1 MEVVCNVIFRYLM
14 YVAESIPDPQLQFY
28 YEGTGLS
35 TAPIVG
41 VRPVIV
47 IYHVKSQKFHTVTNI
62 PEYFSP
68 GHLVWKPD
76 SSGVVGILLELSMP

>member
-1 MEVVCNVIFRYLM
+1 M

-41 VRPVIV
+41 VRPMIV
-47 IYHVKSQKFHTVTNI
+47 IYHVESQKFHTVTNI

-68 GHLVWKPD
+68 GNLVWKPD
-76 SSGVVGILLELSMP
+76 SSGVVGILMELSMLRFIS